1 MAFAKVEGILLNND
15 KIRQEQLK
23 RVYWLDKQYTIFG
36 GDFVRNVSIKTEEVS
51 PIGEGRDILHYTFDG
66 STDYSKDMLK
76 KYMSNGVNHEI
87 YEVSPIPDGERY
99 RWDGNYFEE
108 FEPDNP
114 RSRVA
119 VAKFNEEKVVNKNA
133 SDLRFLQEKYLTP
146 RLLNFY
152 GPQAASKN
160 LDLLDYANATEDKRI
175 PDIAEASVGFIHD
188 YSDVLY
194 NPLTYHG
201 SAFKYLRRQFLAAG
215 ERRYVNYVFNED
227 PDPLKTA
234 FGLGYPSRSGKID
247 NYNED
252 FSHLT
257 FTKTKN
263 GEIYKT
269 YDEKDIQQE
278 SDDSVHTIKS
288 EDNGEDFLSIS
299 YKEKSLLS
307 KTNKMFNEHKIATMI
322 GRFHTTLSDDGVD
335 TYPTAIDSAVRA
347 GIGNSKGRN
356 LLKTKASNDNGYD
369 NPYCRVWTYHHQY
382 DKVSRLIRP
391 FRMENG
397 EELDARKLNPYSATY
412 INGTESG
419 YDYLKNNTV
428 LGKNGFV
435 NITPKTD
442 WCGSGPSVEIKKC
455 MFSIE
460 NLAWKDVP
468 RKGGIGQE
476 GYYIKDE
483 QRGPNGG
490 RIMWFPPYDLNFQE
504 SVNVNWNQQNFIG
517 RGEPVFTYSNTN
529 RNGVLSFAILV
540 DHPSII
546 DNIGA
551 NNLKEDILSD
561 DDILRY
567 FAGCEIPEGFSQRI
581 ECEDAESN
589 EEKNKKENE
598 EPEEVVNEEKGKKI
612 RFNVYFPNNYS
623 GNGERTPKNDWSTN
637 GSSDKY
643 WFEYLLFGEDTKIAT
658 GTFGRGYETDA
669 SLNQGVTNANHI
681 SQNYGITAAQTTK
694 QWKEGV
700 GEYNNL
706 YYLYRIDFDRR
717 QKLENITKEGQ
728 DRGMAYSTSNY
739 IDSTSYGL
747 NVKKDNQNDTAAT
760 ESFSEIMYVLA
771 SVNKNLGSSFMFK
784 TSLPSR
790 VVNRDFMNSERYK
803 ELVELFNNPKRI
815 SSVKFGG
822 LASSQDDANSVML
835 AERRCKSIEGLIMP
849 FLEKDV
855 NKKPNDIIVSEKLS
869 DPTSNN
875 TLEAKRQKMAFCEII
890 YDVPEITPVAETTL
904 QPQEEAVVEDQPQE
918 PTLIITDAI
927 QDMRYENEGE
937 YFKNIDKNDPLI
949 HKKLIEKFKYFNP
962 AFHSI
967 SPEGFNARLT
977 FLQQC
982 ARQGHTIEATSGDFA
997 KTAGNLSF
1005 GRMPVCVLRLG
1016 DFLNTRM
1023 IINGISINYD
1033 TGGAMQ
1039 WDLNPEG
1046 IGVQPMYAKV
1056 SLQVTILGGQ
1066 SLEGPINRL
1075 QNAVTFNYYAN
1086 TGVYDNR
1093 SDRIGLANETV
1104 TNEEVRLEPVE
1115 TAGSKYGSVTDV
1127 SEYKNTLT
1135 TYKHVFTPYPKI
1147 MKEKDNK

>member
-1 MAFAKVEGILLNND
+1 MAFAKVNGILLNND
-15 KIRQEQLK
+15 KIRQEQLRK
-23 RVYWLDKQYTIFG
+23 IYWHDKQYTVFG
-36 GDFVRNVSIKTEEVS
+36 GDFVRSVNVGTKDVS
-51 PIGEGRDILHYTFDG
+51 PIGEGRDILNYTFDG
-66 STDYSKDMLK
+66 STDYSREMLK
-76 KYMSNGVNHEI
+76 HYMSNGVNHRV
-87 YEVSPIPDGERY
+87 YETAQVPDGERY
-99 RWDGNYFEE
+99 RWEGDYFEE
-108 FEPDNP
+108 FEPINP
-114 RSRVA
+114 RSKVA
-119 VAKFNEEKVVNKNA
+119 VVKFEEAKTINKNV
-133 SDLRFLQEKYLTP
+133 DYLRLLGEKYLTP

-160 LDLLDYANATEDKRI
+160 LDLLDYADNTEDKRI
-175 PDIAEASVGFIHD
+175 PDIAEAQVGFVHD

-215 ERRYVNYVFNED
+215 ERRYVEYVFNED
-227 PDPLKTA
+227 PDPLKSA
-234 FGLGYPSRSGKID
+234 FGLGYPSGTGKID
-247 NYNED
+247 NYED
-252 FSHLT
+252 FSQLT
-257 FTKTKN
+257 YTKTN
-263 GEIYKT
+263 VGEFRRIYN
-269 YDEKDIQQE
+269 EGDIAHE
-278 SDDSVHTIKS
+278 NNDDVPTIKSDDSEV
-288 EDNGEDFLSIS
+288 S
-299 YKEKSLLS
+299 YQPIPNKEKSLLS
-307 KTNKMFNEHKIATMI
+307 KTNKLFNEHKIATMI

-335 TYPTAIDSAVRA
+335 VKPTQIDSAVRT
-347 GIGNSKGRN
+347 GVGNSKGRN
-356 LLKTKASNDNGYD
+356 LLKLKATNENGYD

-382 DKVSRLIRP
+382 DKVSKLIRP
-391 FRMENG
+391 FRGENG
-397 EELDARKLNPYSATY
+397 EEIEARKLNPYEAVYS
-412 INGTESG
+412 NGTENGSE
-419 YDYLKNNTV
+419 YLKANTV

-435 NITPKTD
+435 NIAPKREG
-442 WCGSGPSVEIKKC
+442 CGSASSVEIKKC

-468 RKGGIGQE
+468 RKGGVGEE
-476 GYYIKDE
+476 GYYLNDE

-567 FAGCEIPEGFSQRI
+567 FAGCDIPEGFSQRV
-581 ECEDAESN
+581 ECENADANAEN
-589 EEKNKKENE
+589 NKKENE
-598 EPEEVVNEEKGKKI
+598 EPEEAVNEEKGKKI

-623 GNGERTPKNDWSTN
+623 GNGVKTPEADWSTN

-658 GTFGRGYETDA
+658 DTFGRGYETDA
-669 SLNQGVTNANHI
+669 SLNQGVTNASHV
-681 SQNYGITAAQTTK
+681 SKQYGIPVAEKTS
-694 QWKEGV
+694 QWEEGE
-700 GEYNNL
+700 GEYFDR

-717 QKLENITKEGQ
+717 QRLANITKEKNS
-728 DRGMAYSTSNY
+728 RGMAYSTSNY
-739 IDSTSYGL
+739 IDSKSYGL

-760 ESFSEIMYVLA
+760 ESFSEIMYVLT

-790 VVNRDFMNSERYK
+790 VVHSDFMNSERCK
-803 ELVELFNNPKRI
+803 ELIELFNNPKRI

-822 LASSQDDANSVML
+822 LASSQDNKNATML

-849 FLEKDV
+849 FLDKDV
-855 NKKPNDIIVSEKLS
+855 NKKPNDIIVPEKLL
-869 DPTSNN
+869 DPTDNN

-904 QPQEEAVVEDQPQE
+904 QPQEKVAEEQPE
-918 PTLIITDAI
+918 PKLIITDAVKES
-927 QDMRYENEGE
+927 RYETESE
-937 YFKNIDKNDPLI
+937 YFKSIEKDDPLI

-982 ARQGHTIEATSGDFA
+982 ARQGHTIEATSGDFS

-1093 SDRIGLANETV
+1093 SDRIGLSNETA
-1104 TNEEVRLEPVE
+1104 TNEEVRLEPIE
-1115 TAGSKYGSVTDV
+1115 TAGNKYGSVTDA
-1127 SEYKNTLT
+1127 SEYVNTLT

-1147 MKEKDNK
+1147 TKEKDNK